1 MNLMETIKQMNDAKE
16 QELIEAKVGKM
27 MKVNNP
33 HDDRHGETGKVVT
46 SKNDSCVLMFKD
58 GKRQS
63 FSYDELSEGVELE
76 EKKLDDVDKGEL
88 KKDFDDREDQDIDN
102 DGDSDSS
109 DEYLHKR
116 RKAVS
121 KAIKEKKYGA

>member
-1 MNLMETIKQMNDAKE
+1 MNLMETIKQMNAAQE
-16 QELIEAKVGKM
+16 EELIEAKVGKM
-27 MKVNNP
+27 MKVKNP
-33 HDDRHGETGKVVT
+33 HDDRHGQSGKVVSGT
-46 SKNDSCVLMFKD
+46 KDAYVLQFKD
-58 GKRQS
+58 GKRGS
-63 FSYDELSEGVELE
+63 FSHDELSEEVELE

-88 KKDFDDREDQDIDN
+88 KKDFDDRKDQDIDN
-102 DGDSDSS
+102 DGDTDSS